1 MPSTSQSTQD
11 LANAQNSGN
20 EATESDS
27 EKLTE
32 EVKSGTLIGASN
44 FEATTAGAASSR

>member
-32 EVKSGTLIGASN
+32 DPKSGTLAEASN
-44 FEATTAGAASSR
+44 FEAATVGEASSW

>member
-11 LANAQNSGN
+11 LVNAQNSGN
-20 EATESDS
+20 EITESDS

-32 EVKSGTLIGASN
+32 ELKSGTLAGASSL
-44 FEATTAGAASSR
+44 EATTAGATSSR